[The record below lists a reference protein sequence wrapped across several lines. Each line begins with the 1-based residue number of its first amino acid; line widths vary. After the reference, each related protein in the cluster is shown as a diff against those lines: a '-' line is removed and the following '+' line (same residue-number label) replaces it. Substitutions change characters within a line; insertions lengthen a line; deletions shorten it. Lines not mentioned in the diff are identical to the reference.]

1 MPYFSDAAG
10 SAVRIRAVRFSRHAR
25 NEMRLYAISAQDVEE
40 AVANPTGRTLDERS
54 NCRLAGEAGD
64 GRPIL
69 VVVAGDDP
77 DFVITVFLRS

>member
-1 MPYFSDAAG
+1 
-10 SAVRIRAVRFSRHAR
+10 
-25 NEMRLYAISAQDVEE
+25 MRLYGMTAEEIESTISDPAAR
-40 AVANPTGRTLDERS
+40 AVDDRGNARLD
-54 NCRLAGEAGD
+54 GETPD

>member
-1 MPYFSDAAG
+1 
-10 SAVRIRAVRFSRHAR
+10 VRLSRHAK
-25 NEMRLYAISAQDVEE
+25 NEMRLYGVTVEDVEA
-40 AVANPTGRTLDERS
+40 AVSNPVSRDVDDRG
-54 NCRLAGEAGD
+54 NARLAGETAD

>member
-1 MPYFSDAAG
+1 M
-10 SAVRIRAVRFSRHAR
+10 RLSRHAR
-25 NEMRLYAISAQDVEE
+25 NEMRLYRIGADDIRATMLDPAARELD
-40 AVANPTGRTLDERS
+40 ARGNARLTGET
-54 NCRLAGEAGD
+54 GD

>member
-1 MPYFSDAAG
+1 
-10 SAVRIRAVRFSRHAR
+10 
-25 NEMRLYAISAQDVEE
+25 MRLYGISSQDVEATVTSPISRE
-40 AVANPTGRTLDERS
+40 LDARG
-54 NCRLAGEAGD
+54 NARLRGEAGD

>member
-1 MPYFSDAAG
+1 
-10 SAVRIRAVRFSRHAR
+10 VRFSGHAR
-25 NEMRLYAISAQDVEE
+25 NEMRLCSVVAEDIEVTVRNPVSRDVDDRGN
-40 AVANPTGRTLDERS
+40 A
-54 NCRLAGEAGD
+54 RLAGETTD